1 MKEAIRHSVALDVGG
16 MLRVLD
22 GRGLR
27 ILAAEGQVW
36 VTQEGCTR
44 DTVLNTGESLQI
56 ENDGLTLV
64 QAMRSSAI
72 ALLAAYDRD
81 SPQLRATFG
90 ILAPIRLGA

>member
-1 MKEAIRHSVALDVGG
+1 MKEAIRHSVALDMGG

-44 DTVLNTGESLQI
+44 DTVLNSGESLQI

-81 SPQLRATFG
+81 CPHLRATFG
-90 ILAPIRLGA
+90 ILPPIRVSA

>member
-1 MKEAIRHSVALDVGG
+1 MKEAIRHSVALEAGG

-27 ILAAEGQVW
+27 ILASEGQVW
-36 VTQEGCTR
+36 VTQDGCAR
-44 DTVLNTGESLQI
+44 DTVLRTGESLRI

-72 ALLAAYDRD
+72 TLLAAYDRD
-81 SPQLRATFG
+81 CSQLRATFG
-90 ILAPIRLGA
+90 ILPPIRLGA

>member
-1 MKEAIRHSVALDVGG
+1 MKEAIRHSVALDMGG

-44 DTVLNTGESLQI
+44 DTVLNSGESLQI

-72 ALLAAYDRD
+72 ALLAAHDRD
-81 SPQLRATFG
+81 RSQLRATFG
-90 ILAPIRLGA
+90 ILPPIRVGA

>member
-1 MKEAIRHSVALDVGG
+1 MKEAIRHSVALDAGG

-36 VTQEGCTR
+36 VTQEGCIS
-44 DTVLNTGESLQI
+44 DKVLSTGESLQI

-72 ALLAAYDRD
+72 ALLAPYDRD
-81 SPQLRATFG
+81 CPQLRATFG
-90 ILAPIRLGA
+90 ILPPIRLGA